1 MLFIYLLEANPAFT
15 KRIETLHQALL
26 RRGDRLC
33 ASVFTVGEALT
44 GPRKRND
51 IAGIKGI
58 KEFFESDEIEVL
70 PFNADAADRYSMI
83 RAGSRISQADAI
95 NLAAA
100 GAAGVDVFVT
110 NDKALHRLSIPGIRF
125 VMDLDGKVY

>member
-1 MLFIYLLEANPAFT
+1 MLFIYLLEANPAFA
-15 KRIETLHQALL
+15 KRVETLHKRIL

-33 ASVFTVGEALT
+33 ASVFTIGEALT

-51 IAGIKGI
+51 TAGIKGI
-58 KEFFESDEIEVL
+58 KGFFDSEEVEVL
-70 PFNADAADRYSMI
+70 PFNRDAADRYSMI

-100 GAAGVDVFVT
+100 SAAGVDVFVT
-110 NDKALHRLSIPGIRF
+110 NDKALHPLSITGIRF
-125 VMDLDGKVY
+125 MMDLDGKVY